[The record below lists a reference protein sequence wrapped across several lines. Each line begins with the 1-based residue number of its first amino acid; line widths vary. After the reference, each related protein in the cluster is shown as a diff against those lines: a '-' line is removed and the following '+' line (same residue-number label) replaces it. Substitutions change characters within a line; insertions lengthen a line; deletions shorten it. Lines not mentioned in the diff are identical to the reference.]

1 MDENQ
6 LLTFPC
12 DFPIKVMGLRSED
25 FAQAVVAI
33 VLQHAPD
40 FRPETV
46 EMRTS
51 GRGNYLSVTCT
62 VQAQSRAQLDGLYRA
77 LTAHPAVKM
86 VL

>member
-12 DFPIKVMGLRSED
+12 DFPIKVMGLRSDD
-25 FAQAVVAI
+25 FAQTVVAI
-33 VLQHAPD
+33 VLRHAPD

-46 EMRTS
+46 EMRAS